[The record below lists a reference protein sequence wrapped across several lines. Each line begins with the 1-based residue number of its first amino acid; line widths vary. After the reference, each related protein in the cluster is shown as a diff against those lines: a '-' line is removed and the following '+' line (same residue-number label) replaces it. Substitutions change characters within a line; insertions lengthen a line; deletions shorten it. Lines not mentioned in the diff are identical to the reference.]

1 MSKIIIKYEDLVP
14 FPRLVLSIFGAPHRR
29 QAKED
34 LNLFREELW
43 IAWQK
48 AGFTKPID
56 YPIDLWVCFIDPC
69 SPDLDNLITALYR
82 SMDGKTWKRP
92 SIMVD
97 DGLIQA
103 VDMRKFYP
111 NGPTKCEN
119 RVP

>member
-1 MSKIIIKYEDLVP
+1 MSKIVLKFDDRVFP
-14 FPRLVLSIFGAPHRR
+14 PRLILSIFGAPHRR

-48 AGFTKPID
+48 DGHDKPID
-56 YPIDLWVCFIDPC
+56 FPIDLYVVFVDPC
-69 SPDLDNLITALYR
+69 SPDLDNCITALYR

-92 SIMVD
+92 SIMTD

-103 VDMRKFYP
+103 VDMRKYYP